1 MLISKNDQRQQQ
13 RGEGEATDEAEAEAA
28 EEAGQQTV
36 GLMRFF
42 NL

>member
-13 RGEGEATDEAEAEAA
+13 RGEGEATDEAEAA